1 MPKCDACDAKKVKVG
16 VCGYCDADLCEDCCR
31 PDCEWDEDCEDLCC
45 MYCWLEDAAEG
56 KTIEELKAE
65 HRAPK
70 PKKKV
75 KLVVVKKLEQY
86 ATCDDCGRNC
96 YTGGEKHPDGYTCED
111 CEEEE

>member
-75 KLVVVKKLEQY
+75 KLVVVKKLKE
-86 ATCDDCGRNC
+86 N
-96 YTGGEKHPDGYTCED
+96 E
-111 CEEEE
+111 